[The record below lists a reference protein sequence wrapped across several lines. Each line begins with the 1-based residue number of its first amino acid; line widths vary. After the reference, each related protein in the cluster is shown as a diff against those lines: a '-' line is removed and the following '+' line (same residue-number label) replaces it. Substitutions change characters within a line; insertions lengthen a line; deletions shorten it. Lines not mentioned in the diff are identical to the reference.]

1 MSAPTAIPAHN
12 SQSHHAHP
20 HSHQRQHSLGT
31 AAAAAAASPR
41 ISSLGSA
48 AFSFPRTGGQGVT
61 TGPLHSPSQTR
72 FSFSSSSAASSS
84 SPSSSSSSSYSP
96 PKQQQAEYFD
106 PSSAAAAPQQGG
118 GHTRAQSGSISSFS
132 SGSSWSEGGGP
143 PTPRQSMSD
152 QQARVSIVSPSS
164 IGLCGSA
171 GYDGAKSR
179 VISQPWHPTLG
190 SKWSGLG
197 VGPGSRV
204 DDGAPAARVPSP
216 PSVSVS
222 GAGPGVEAAPGR
234 LGHLFRKLSLSTSSN
249 VAPLPSS
256 TSTAPTRT
264 PHPHHHHHHR
274 HHSMSI
280 PPSFEHPSAVG
291 ADSKMERAHSVFAPG
306 GSAIMTDDLLMTPTS
321 STPSNSSSGA
331 ASMAQLAR
339 SEPSASSM
347 GMGMGMMSSQ
357 QESNSSTSPTTKAR
371 KASFGAGSRKRRPSP
386 TGERLLSM
394 GHFGHH

>member
-72 FSFSSSSAASSS
+72 FSFSSSSAAT
-84 SPSSSSSSSYSP
+84 
-96 PKQQQAEYFD
+96 
-106 PSSAAAAPQQGG
+106 AAPQQGG

-347 GMGMGMMSSQ
+347 GMGMMSSQ